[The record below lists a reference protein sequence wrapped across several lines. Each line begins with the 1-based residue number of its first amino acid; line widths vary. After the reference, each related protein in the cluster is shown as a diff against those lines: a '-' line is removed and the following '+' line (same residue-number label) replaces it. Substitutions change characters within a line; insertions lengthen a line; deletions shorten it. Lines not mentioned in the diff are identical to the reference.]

1 MASPILDAQ
10 RGLYL
15 RICEFAALCII
26 GFWFGCTDALAQSSF
41 YRPSPQEVAGPPGTL
56 IRQEPLSLPAR
67 FRASVVRV
75 LYRSTGLH
83 DETIRLC
90 RA

>member
-1 MASPILDAQ
+1 MAGQIFDTQ
-10 RGLYL
+10 RRLYL
-15 RICEFAALCII
+15 RLCELAALCII
-26 GFWFGCTDALAQSSF
+26 GFWFGCTHAQAQSSF
-41 YRPSPQEVAGPPGTL
+41 YRPSPQEIAGRPGTL

-67 FRASVVRV
+67 FSASVVRV

-83 DETIRLC
+83 GETIPV